1 MVTVR
6 GSADSVE
13 SRLTAGLLRCPCCG
27 GRLARWGHA
36 RRRLVAMGSGW
47 EEFWPRRSRCRGCG
61 RTHVL
66 LPADLWSRRRYGAAV
81 VMTVLMLA
89 AQAAAA
95 GRAVARPWA
104 AAPGG
109 GRRAA
114 GGGGG
119 GGAAGG
125 GRRAAGGGRR
135 AAGGG
140 RRAAGGGWSRW
151 KASPFPDCGNCVFL
165 SRYLRFQELVAD
177 LLRRPVPVRRV

>member
-81 VMTVLMLA
+81 IMTLLVLA
-89 AQAAAA
+89 A
-95 GRAVARPWA
+95 
-104 AAPGG
+104 
-109 GRRAA
+109 RAA
-114 GGGGG
+114 GTGRPQARPFAAVP
-119 GGAAGG
+119 GGAAMVPGSTA
-125 GRRAAGGGRR
+125 RSWRSRFASRAGA
-135 AAGGG
+135 
-140 RRAAGGGWSRW
+140 
-151 KASPFPDCGNCVFL
+151 
-165 SRYLRFQELVAD
+165 LREQLARLLPLVS
-177 LLRRPVPVRRV
+177 